1 VLNGGAR
8 VVTHDDR
15 DLTRQFVFGARQAL
29 EAARQH
35 NIRIAVLTDGS
46 PSCGTT
52 YIYDGSFSEVK
63 LSGSTGVTAALL
75 RSEGLDV
82 FSQRQLFEAAQRL
95 LELEGGKPGPHVRWQ
110 ELFAGFR
117 QRG

>member
-63 LSGSTGVTAALL
+63 LSGSKGVTAALL

-95 LELEGGKPGPHVRWQ
+95 LELETGKRGPHLR
-110 ELFAGFR
+110 
-117 QRG
+117 